1 MVKASVDTWG
11 IGGPQFLIFYA
22 AACVLVAAWL
32 AWEWRRV
39 VGRPDRSSDPRPDLG
54 VYKLAMLSGG
64 PQLAITTVAAKLG
77 QDGYIQGGEEPHTL
91 VAEGRLPAGADAL
104 EREVFG
110 TVHRTPGISTAAMRR
125 EVAGSEPVKQL
136 KEELTQAGLLIEE
149 AAAKRLGR
157 LWILGAVL
165 AAVGIAR
172 LIAALS
178 DGSEVGFL
186 TVAVVAVVLGTFK
199 FARKRPFLT
208 ARGRSLVRAE
218 RERRPE
224 LRDHSSSSDFPYA
237 VALWGSLALWGVDP
251 AFASTLGVPREEGD
265 SAWSRSSCGSG
276 GGCGAVGGGHGGGG
290 CGGGGCGGGGGGCG
304 GGGCGGG

>member
-1 MVKASVDTWG
+1 
-11 IGGPQFLIFYA
+11 LIFYGA
-22 AACVLVAAWL
+22 LCVLVAAWF

-39 VGRPDRSSDPRPDLG
+39 VGRPDRRSDPRPDLG

-77 QDGYIQGGEEPHTL
+77 QEGFIQGGDAHRTL
-91 VAEGRLPAGADAL
+91 VAEGHLPTGADAL

-110 TVHRTPGISTAAMRR
+110 TVHRSPGISTDDMRS
-125 EVAGSEPVKQL
+125 EVAGSEPVKHL
-136 KEELTQAGLLIEE
+136 KEELTQTGLLIEE
-149 AAAKRLGR
+149 GAAKRLGR

-172 LIAALS
+172 LIAALN
-178 DGSEVGFL
+178 DGAEIGFL

-199 FARKRPFLT
+199 IARKRPFLT
-208 ARGRSLVRAE
+208 ARGRALVRAE

-224 LRDHSSSSDFPYA
+224 LRDHSSSSEFPYA
-237 VALWGSLALWGVDP
+237 VALWGSLALWGADP

-265 SAWSRSSCGSG
+265 SSWSKSSCGAG
-276 GGCGAVGGGHGGGG
+276 GGCGAFGGGHGGSGG
-290 CGGGGCGGGGGGCG
+290 GGGGGGCGGGGGGCG